1 MGDDMENDGGVLLGQ
16 GSGTLTTTDCVAQS
30 MAVGPIFSAAVIG
43 GALASFAGGVGPF
56 VVILT
61 MVGIL
66 GLGYVISEFAK
77 RFSGAGAVYEFLAHT
92 IGKKAAIFG
101 AAAYFLAYAFLVGGL
116 PMAFGSTAVPFW
128 QTEFHQNVPWWI
140 FGVALIA
147 IVTVINVLG
156 ITFSVR
162 AQLTVVA
169 LSIIPFMTLSIVVI
183 SKGGVSG
190 NHFSVFE
197 PNHIAA
203 GGSVFKG
210 LLFAILMFVGF
221 ELAAVLG
228 EETAKPKRSIPIAIF
243 TVIVITGVIYLVTQ
257 YVGTIG
263 SGGPK
268 NIPFDFQAI
277 ATHYVGS
284 WLSALIGIAIMLD
297 IIGIAI
303 GFSAAC
309 ARGLYALSRDQ
320 LLPKPFT
327 KVSSR
332 RVPIVGTMSISA
344 LMVILMVLAGLIWN
358 WSSSTTNPGV
368 PFDGFWM
375 FLIASAFGSFLIS
388 LIYAL
393 LCVAAVRMFLEE
405 GTLGRGA
412 IPALF
417 GFLISAGGIAA
428 QFISGLAPTGTALQ
442 GRNLALVGIVVII
455 IWLVYNMVRRPGAV
469 DAAGDHALQHRLTET
484 GL

>member
-1 MGDDMENDGGVLLGQ
+1 MENDGGVLLGQ
-16 GSGTLTTTDCVAQS
+16 GKGTLTTTDCVAQS

-43 GALASFAGGVGPF
+43 FLLASFAGGVGPF

-61 MVGIL
+61 TVGIL

-77 RFSGAGAVYEFLAHT
+77 RYSGAGAVYEFLAHSV
-92 IGKKAAIFG
+92 GKRAAIFG

-128 QTEFHQNVPWWI
+128 ATEFHQNVPWWV
-140 FGVALIA
+140 FGVVLIA

-162 AQLTVVA
+162 AQLTAVA
-169 LSIIPFMTLSIVVI
+169 LSIIPFIILSIVVI

-243 TVIVITGVIYLVTQ
+243 TVILITAVIYVVTQ

-263 SGGPK
+263 SGGPGK
-268 NIPFDFQAI
+268 IPFDFQAI
-277 ATHYVGS
+277 ATHFVGS

-320 LLPKPFT
+320 LLPKAFT

-332 RVPIVGTMSISA
+332 RVPIVGTLSISA

-358 WSSSTTNPGV
+358 WSNSTTNVNV

-388 LIYAL
+388 LIYAI
-393 LCVAAVRMFLEE
+393 LCIAAIKMFMDE
-405 GTLGRGA
+405 GSLGRGA
-412 IPALF
+412 IPAIL
-417 GFLISAGGIAA
+417 GFAISAGGIAA
-428 QFISGLAPTGTALQ
+428 QFINGLAPAGTALQ
-442 GRNLALVGIVVII
+442 GRNLALYGIAII
-455 IWLVYNMVRRPGAV
+455 LVWLVYNVVRHPEAV
-469 DAAGDHALQHRLTET
+469 DAAGNHALQHQLTET
-484 GL
+484 GI

>member
-1 MGDDMENDGGVLLGQ
+1 MSVLAGF
-16 GSGTLTTTDCVAQS
+16 
-30 MAVGPIFSAAVIG
+30 M
-43 GALASFAGGVGPF
+43 AGGVGPF

-61 MVGIL
+61 TIGIL
-66 GLGYVISEFAK
+66 GLGYVISELAK
-77 RFSGAGAVYEFLAHT
+77 RYSGAGAVYEFLAHT
-92 IGKKAAIFG
+92 LGKKAAIFG

-128 QTEFHQNVPWWI
+128 QTEFHQNVSWWI
-140 FGVALIA
+140 FGIALIL

-162 AQLTVVA
+162 AQLAVVA
-169 LSIIPFMTLSIVVI
+169 LSIIPFIILSIVVI
-183 SKGGVSG
+183 YKGGVSG

-228 EETAKPKRSIPIAIF
+228 EETAKPKRSIPVAIF
-243 TVIVITGVIYLVTQ
+243 TVIIITGVIYLVTQ
-257 YVGTIG
+257 YIGTIG

-320 LLPKPFT
+320 LLPKAFT

-332 RVPIVGTMSISA
+332 RVPIVGTLSISA

-358 WSSSTTNPGV
+358 CGATTTSNSPCLRRLLDVPRGDGLRVLHCITRSMRCCASRRSRCSSPRRRSVAERSRRSWASPSRPVGSRRSSSN
-368 PFDGFWM
+368 W
-375 FLIASAFGSFLIS
+375 
-388 LIYAL
+388 
-393 LCVAAVRMFLEE
+393 
-405 GTLGRGA
+405 
-412 IPALF
+412 
-417 GFLISAGGIAA
+417 
-428 QFISGLAPTGTALQ
+428 TG
-442 GRNLALVGIVVII
+442 
-455 IWLVYNMVRRPGAV
+455 
-469 DAAGDHALQHRLTET
+469 
-484 GL
+484 

>member
-1 MGDDMENDGGVLLGQ
+1 MGDLMENDGGVLLGQ

-43 GALASFAGGVGPF
+43 GALAGLAGGVGPF
-56 VVILT
+56 VVLIT

-77 RFSGAGAVYEFLAHT
+77 RYSGAGAVYEFLAHT
-92 IGKKAAIFG
+92 LGKRTAIFG

-116 PMAFGSTAVPFW
+116 PMAFGFTATGFW
-128 QTEFHQNVPWWI
+128 QTEFHQNVGWWV
-140 FGVALIA
+140 FGIALII
-147 IVTVINVLG
+147 IVTIVNVLG

-162 AQLTVVA
+162 AQLAVVA
-169 LSIIPFMTLSIVVI
+169 LSIIPFIILAIAVI
-183 SKGGVSG
+183 AKGGVSG

-228 EETAKPKRSIPIAIF
+228 EETAKPKRSIPIAVF
-243 TVIVITGVIYLVTQ
+243 TVILITAVIYLVTQ

-263 SGGPK
+263 SGGPHH
-268 NIPFDFQAI
+268 IPFDFQAI
-277 ATHYVGS
+277 ATQYVGS

-309 ARGLYALSRDQ
+309 ARGIFALSRDN
-320 LLPKPFT
+320 LLPKAFT
-327 KVSSR
+327 KVSAR
-332 RVPIVGTMSISA
+332 RVPIVGTLSISG
-344 LMVILMVLAGLIWN
+344 LMAVLMILAGLIWN
-358 WSSSTTNPGV
+358 WKNATSNPGV
-368 PFDGFWM
+368 PFDAFWM

-388 LIYAL
+388 LIYAI
-393 LCVAAVRMFLEE
+393 LCIAAVRMFVRE
-405 GTLGRGA
+405 GTLAKGI
-412 IPALF
+412 IPAIL
-417 GFLISAGGIAA
+417 GFLISAGGILA
-428 QFISGLAPTGTALQ
+428 QFISGLAPTGTALW
-442 GRNLALVGIVVII
+442 GRNLGLIGLVVIL
-455 IWLVYNMVRRPGAV
+455 IWLVYNVIVHPANV
-469 DAAGDHALQHRLTET
+469 DAAGDHALQHQLTET